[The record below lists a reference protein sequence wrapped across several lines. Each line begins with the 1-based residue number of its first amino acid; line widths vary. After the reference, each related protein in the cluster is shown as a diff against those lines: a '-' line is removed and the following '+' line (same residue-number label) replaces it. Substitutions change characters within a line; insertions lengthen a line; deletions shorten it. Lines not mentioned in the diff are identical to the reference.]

1 MSDCLHCDINEL
13 VQGYID
19 RGNADIAE
27 FAAKIAESLAD
38 LILLAPENEQAKL
51 MAVAGQFDC
60 AAAAIFDDP
69 PDADHVGLDQVDDR
83 RQRQRLTR
91 DAVRCAAHGPDDTQ
105 APDQVNL
112 RVIGAE

>member
-51 MAVAGQFDC
+51 MA
-60 AAAAIFDDP
+60 
-69 PDADHVGLDQVDDR
+69 DAMASFGHAFLEKSGAVE
-83 RQRQRLTR
+83 TEES
-91 DAVRCAAHGPDDTQ
+91 DARH
-105 APDQVNL
+105 
-112 RVIGAE
+112 RH